1 MFVEPR
7 VFSNM
12 NNVTYCAVP
21 QGTSRVDLQNVAST
35 RVLWIVG
42 NSRVVTC
49 YAMIFVL
56 SLVAKCCY
64 SPKQSTCSI
73 FYWNFEYVQCNFIM
87 RDVNA
92 LTQENALVT
101 VKL

>member
-7 VFSNM
+7 VCSNM
-12 NNVTYCAVP
+12 NNVTYCAAP
-21 QGTSRVDLQNVAST
+21 QRTSRVDLQNIASSG
-35 RVLWIVG
+35 VLGVFG
-42 NSRVVTC
+42 NSSVVTY
-49 YAMIFVL
+49 YATVFVL
-56 SLVAKCCY
+56 SLIVKCCY